1 MYTVLVNYDNV
12 DKIFDGQGPLGMYV
26 LYFYI
31 RQTAGVLFSRNSYDI
46 IMFLSLSYL
55 HYIQI
60 PNISLMAVI
69 FDQMFSRV
77 TIIYCSF

>member
-46 IMFLSLSYL
+46 IMFLSL
-55 HYIQI
+55 
-60 PNISLMAVI
+60 
-69 FDQMFSRV
+69 
-77 TIIYCSF
+77 